1 MVFVSQRALVWE
13 QMWALAIPTFDED
26 LIYQQKSAWLQEGFV
41 TCLFLNNNTSQTDTS
56 VKTKRK
62 KTYQQESEWK
72 PNTDENETLSQD
84 AGVGIIC
91 CQQLSQTKE
100 KREMFYKSYKKFES
114 PTHITIH
121 LHVSVTEKPN
131 SRNKNQ

>member
-1 MVFVSQRALVWE
+1 M
-13 QMWALAIPTFDED
+13 
-26 LIYQQKSAWLQEGFV
+26 
-41 TCLFLNNNTSQTDTS
+41 
-56 VKTKRK
+56 
-62 KTYQQESEWK
+62 YQQESEWK

-100 KREMFYKSYKKFES
+100 EREMFYKSYKKFES
-114 PTHITIH
+114 PTYIIIH